1 MKNNMT
7 SKNRLA
13 LCLTR
18 YSFNIRKGLDYV
30 DIAIPT
36 IGKNDVQVQIVASGL
51 NPIDYKMV
59 YGMALPIF
67 SPKRPF
73 PIAYDFSGIIIGKGD
88 NVVKFNP
95 GDRIY
100 GKVPWHQ
107 IGTITCT
114 TSVNEQMIGLA
125 TKTISL
131 IDAAAMPLVA
141 CTAMEAFEYVKPQL
155 GAKVLIIGG
164 SGGLG
169 TFLIQ
174 YAKFKGCKVTATA
187 SPKNVD
193 FVKTLS
199 PDEIVDYTNKLVM
212 NRLRN
217 FDVVFDT
224 VGGSYPWRSVSW
236 VKRGGKIIT
245 LAGHHDQETLKQIDF
260 SKLLRIAF
268 YIKGIPLMAR
278 MNKRSIKYKHVWST
292 PHADRL
298 NQFTEL
304 IDDGIIEPVIDRIYP
319 FEKAIDALEYLETKR
334 ARGKVIVQI
343 LELKDA
349 YE

>member
-1 MKNNMT
+1 MT

-18 YSFNIRKGLDYV
+18 YSFNMRQGLDFV
-30 DIAIPT
+30 DLPIPT
-36 IGKNDVQVQIVASGL
+36 IGKNDVQVQIVAVGL
-51 NPIDYKMV
+51 NPVDYKMV
-59 YGMALPIF
+59 YGMALPVF
-67 SPKRPF
+67 RPKRPF
-73 PIAYDFSGIIIGKGD
+73 PIAYDFSGIVIGKGD
-88 NVVKFNP
+88 NVVNLNP
-95 GDRIY
+95 GDQIY

-107 IGTITCT
+107 IGTITST
-114 TSVNEQMIGLA
+114 TSVDEQMIALA
-125 TKTISL
+125 PKTISL
-131 IDAAAMPLVA
+131 IDAAAMPLVG
-141 CTAMEAFEYVKPQL
+141 CTAMEAFAYAKPQL

-174 YAKFKGCKVTATA
+174 YAKYKGCLVTATA

-199 PDEIVDYTNKLVM
+199 PDKIVDYTNRLAM
-212 NRLRN
+212 NRLRD

-224 VGGSYPWRSVSW
+224 VGGWYPWKSVSW
-236 VKRGGKIIT
+236 VKKGGKIIT

-260 SKLLRIAF
+260 PKLLRIAF
-268 YIKGIPLMAR
+268 YIKGIPLMTR
-278 MNKRSIKYKHVWST
+278 MKQRSIMYKHVWST
-292 PHADRL
+292 PHAERL
-298 NQFTEL
+298 NQLTKL
-304 IDDGIIEPVIDRIYP
+304 IDEGIIKPVIDRVYP

-343 LELKDA
+343 QELNDA